1 MCIRDRPKPP
11 PSPPPAPPPFPPPFP
26 PPSPPPNLPPLAPA
40 GDDSTIYKMI
50 FEISGVNL
58 EEIDQAGST
67 GRRTRRQAIVRSL
80 TALVSDKFGLDDDY
94 IRVTETRAASSTS
107 IFCELTAILH
117 IWFGSVSQTTVN
129 LFTYNNIDMTVS
141 YTHLT
146 LPTTPYV

>member
-1 MCIRDRPKPP
+1 
-11 PSPPPAPPPFPPPFP
+11 
-26 PPSPPPNLPPLAPA
+26 
-40 GDDSTIYKMI
+40 MI

-107 IFCELTAILH
+107 IF
-117 IWFGSVSQTTVN
+117 VN
-129 LFTYNNIDMTVS
+129 SLLS
-141 YTHLT
+141 YTFGLEVSVKR
-146 LPTTPYV
+146 L